1 MPSKTLRSLAK
12 DHASG
17 VLDKVAYRKARDL
30 LFDGVLTSK
39 ITVEPIDFRPPLDI
53 QDLDATMERERDK
66 TQIKNIPVQKQSPT
80 PTSTQTTTQIQ
91 VPVPETAPEE
101 YSTDTG
107 SGITVNLVLGIAIV
121 IIIGLIIF
129 LALPLIFQKA
139 DNVTT
144 VDTDNSTVTESDISI
159 TENQAT
165 GNTSAGEELIAE
177 FLAQNDWSDD
187 TLQAFKSSWNSLTAE
202 EQADGLSSPIKGQLA
217 NAIYQQLLEERALL
231 GLGDTA
237 SVISRQNTLVDFA
250 SGLGINDPR
259 LKAQENQ

>member
-30 LFDGVLTSK
+30 LFDGVLTGK

-53 QDLDATMERERDK
+53 QDLDATMEREREK
-66 TQIKNIPVQKQSPT
+66 TQIKNIPAQKQSSS

-91 VPVPETAPEE
+91 VPVPETAPEKHPG
-101 YSTDTG
+101 DTP
-107 SGITVNLVLGIAIV
+107 GITVNLILGIAIV
-121 IIIGLIIF
+121 VIIGLIIF
-129 LALPLIFQKA
+129 LALPLIFQKTG
-139 DNVTT
+139 NMTSI
-144 VDTDNSTVTESDISI
+144 DTDNSTATGSDISI

-165 GNTSAGEELIAE
+165 EHTTAGEELIAE
-177 FLAQNDWSDD
+177 FLAQNDWSDNS
-187 TLQAFKSSWNSLTAE
+187 LQEFKSSWNSLTAE
-202 EQADGLSSPIKGQLA
+202 EQADGLASPIKGQLA

-237 SVISRQNTLVDFA
+237 SVISRQNTLVNFA
-250 SGLGINDPR
+250 SEFGINDPR
-259 LKAQENQ
+259 LQVQEEQ